1 MIRLSREELDNF
13 EHAVAAEWLEANGL
27 GGFASSTALG
37 INTRKY
43 HALLNVAL
51 NPPVDRVVLVSRFDE
66 TVTVGSEK
74 YDISAGE
81 YEAAVYPEGY
91 KYLKSLRIDPFPI
104 FTYEV
109 GGVTIEKSVFMVC
122 GENMTVV
129 TYTVKPPP
137 GGPRRSQVVLSVRP
151 FIAGRDHHLVQRENG
166 EFDRSVHVGPD
177 SLNMKPYPGIPR
189 IYIGFDGGRFQ
200 HSGYWYRNFFYRKE
214 RERGYPAVEDLYS
227 PGLLVFNFDEADSQ
241 SVILSTEPIP
251 NAPAEGI
258 RGKELRRRRR
268 LVASPLA
275 QTELGKYLVTAADTF
290 VVRRGEEG
298 RSVIAGYPWF
308 TDWGR
313 DTMISLPGLT
323 LVTGR
328 YEDARRILSTF
339 VASIK
344 DGLIPNRFT
353 DEEDAAEYNTIDAT
367 LWLFEAVRR
376 YYDYTNDVD
385 FVSSLLPAL
394 RDAIRHHLEGTMFSI
409 KAGDDCLLGGGTPDV
424 QLTWMDAKVNGE
436 VITSRA
442 GKAVE
447 INALWYNALMIMSDL
462 SADAG
467 GLADESKYDIMASRV
482 LENFNREFWN
492 EERGC
497 LYDVIG
503 DGFRDASVRPNQIF
517 AMSLTYPV
525 LDRARRE
532 SVLEVVRQ
540 ELVTPFGLRTL
551 SPQDPRYCGRYE
563 GTLYER
569 DKAYHQG
576 TVWPW
581 LIGPYIRAY
590 VRTYGLSEETTAY
603 CRELFKGFLDHMK
616 VNGLGTIAEV
626 YDGDP
631 PHRPRGCF
639 SQAWSV
645 AEVLRAL
652 AEDLHAAPRPSA
664 PAMSGVLSRRN
675 TV

>member
-1 MIRLSREELDNF
+1 MIELNREDLDNF
-13 EHAVAAEWLEANGL
+13 EYAIGAEWLETNGL
-27 GGFASSTALG
+27 GGFASSTVLG

-43 HALLNVAL
+43 HALLNVAQ
-51 NPPVDRVVLVSRFDE
+51 NQPVDRAVMVSRVDE

-74 YDISAGE
+74 YDISASE
-81 YEAAVYPEGY
+81 YEAAVYPTGY
-91 KYLKSLRIDPFPI
+91 KYLESVRIDPFPI
-104 FTYEV
+104 FTYDV
-109 GGVTIEKSVFMVC
+109 GGIKIEKSIFMVY

-137 GGPRRSQVVLSVRP
+137 GGPRRSQVVLSLRP
-151 FIAGRDHHLVQRENG
+151 FVAGRDHHLVMRENE
-166 EFDRSVHVGPD
+166 EFNREVHVEPESMSMRPRPD
-177 SLNMKPYPGIPR
+177 LPPVC
-189 IYIGFDGGRFQ
+189 IGFSGGRFQ
-200 HSGYWYRNFFYRKE
+200 HSGYWYRNYYYRKE
-214 RERGYPAVEDLYS
+214 RARDYDCVEDLYS
-227 PGLLVFNFDEADSQ
+227 PGVIVFTFDDTDSR
-241 SVILSTEPIP
+241 SIILSTEPIP

-268 LVASPLA
+268 LVATPLA
-275 QTELGKYLVTAADTF
+275 DTELGQYLVPAADAF
-290 VVRRGEEG
+290 IVRRGAEG

-313 DTMISLPGLT
+313 DAMISLPGLT

-339 VASIK
+339 IANVK

-367 LWLFEAVRR
+367 LWLFEAVRK
-376 YYDYTNDVD
+376 YYDYTNDID
-385 FVSSLLPAL
+385 FVSSILPAL
-394 RDAIRHHLEGTMFSI
+394 RDIIRNHLRGTMFSI
-409 KAGDDCLLGGGTPDV
+409 KAGDDRLLGGGTPDV

-436 VITSRA
+436 VITSRS

-467 GLADESKYDIMASRV
+467 GLADEGKYDILASEV
-482 LENFNREFWN
+482 FESFNREFWN

-497 LYDVIG
+497 LYDVLG
-503 DGFRDASVRPNQIF
+503 PDYKDGSIRPNQIF
-517 AMSLTYPV
+517 SISLSYPV
-525 LDRARRE
+525 LDKTRRR
-532 SVLEVVRQ
+532 SVIEVVKS

-551 SPQDPRYCGRYE
+551 SPRDPRYCGRYE
-563 GTLYER
+563 GTLYDR

-581 LIGPYIRAY
+581 LIGHYIKAY
-590 VRTYGLSEETTAY
+590 QRTYGISEETLAY
-603 CRELFKGFLDHMK
+603 CEDLLTGFLEHMK

-631 PHRPRGCF
+631 PQRPLGCF
-639 SQAWSV
+639 AQAWSV
-645 AEVLRAL
+645 AEVLRTI
-652 AEDLHAAPRPSA
+652 AEDIHVKPKATGR
-664 PAMSGVLSRRN
+664 VVSRAF
-675 TV
+675 